1 MSKMK
6 VQSDEKTWG
15 SCAGMYY
22 DRING
27 VAFEPN
33 PKMYGHEFHAAYSVE
48 PPTFTATLSYA
59 ACAAQAARLWA
70 PYDKEYAAELMA
82 NAKEAYQA
90 YKNKWEDT
98 ADSSQARSLLY
109 SHEERVKTASDTE
122 AEIADT
128 AYWAACELYIS
139 AEALNDTEK
148 EGLYKEFLIKGK
160 TVSFT
165 ERSSAA
171 AGLLSMALR
180 NEPLS
185 DELKEELLSIAD
197 KAAAAQVKQSYDI
210 PYEDGGSGYEFG
222 SNVLALRNMMFM
234 AYAYDISGE
243 TEYLNSIAKGMDHLL
258 GKNALSYSF
267 ITGYGSYSVKN
278 PTHYY
283 WRSEID
289 DSLPMAPDGV
299 LASGP
304 CTTGL
309 DPYMRALGL
318 TDTEYDLR
326 EQRYYVDSVN
336 AYSVNE
342 SSISSN
348 AALAWVVSFMQDATR
363 PESAAGDVNGD
374 GEFSIADVVLLQKWL
389 LGVKGTHIADWKA
402 ADLCANDR
410 LDVFD
415 LIIMKRALFKAN

>member
-1 MSKMK
+1 MEIVP
-6 VQSDEKTWG
+6 VQD
-15 SCAGMYY
+15 
-22 DRING
+22 
-27 VAFEPN
+27 
-33 PKMYGHEFHAAYSVE
+33 
-48 PPTFTATLSYA
+48 
-59 ACAAQAARLWA
+59 
-70 PYDKEYAAELMA
+70 
-82 NAKEAYQA
+82 
-90 YKNKWEDT
+90 
-98 ADSSQARSLLY
+98 
-109 SHEERVKTASDTE
+109 
-122 AEIADT
+122 
-128 AYWAACELYIS
+128 
-139 AEALNDTEK
+139 
-148 EGLYKEFLIKGK
+148 
-160 TVSFT
+160 
-165 ERSSAA
+165 
-171 AGLLSMALR
+171 
-180 NEPLS
+180 
-185 DELKEELLSIAD
+185 
-197 KAAAAQVKQSYDI
+197 
-210 PYEDGGSGYEFG
+210 EDGGSGYEFG

-318 TDTEYDLR
+318 TGTEYDLR